1 VKCARCGSELP
12 ESRLA
17 ACPVCLL
24 SGDGDEPHEEPR
36 RLGNLELLEEIGRG
50 GMGTVWRARHRTL
63 GRTVA
68 VKLLP
73 EQLAREPEFR
83 ARFEREAKALA
94 LLDHPN
100 IVRVHD
106 HGQQDERSFIVLEL
120 VEGRTLAEAIPLD
133 VARALEVASQLL
145 DALSYAH
152 KRGVVHRDV
161 KPQNILL
168 DAEGRV
174 KVTDFGIARIVQGAE
189 TDWRVTASNVAVGTP
204 GYLAPEALRGAPPD
218 PRRDVYAAG
227 VVLYEAATGKLPIG
241 SFAPPPAALEPIV
254 RRALAPDPEK
264 RYATADEMR
273 ADIDRARS
281 GLRGQRGQAPGE
293 LPADE
298 RAWMRA
304 LAVVHAIAG
313 VAFLKAILECMTPKV
328 TPDVPPLVIGLAE
341 RCAQGWISYARFET
355 GWVLGAFATL
365 LPSFTGYGILRR
377 HWRLSGLEQDTP
389 ERPVPEAGWVLGSG
403 LVVIA
408 VYLLRLAVEQT
419 SHGRLASTLAPA
431 LGGVLE
437 LVTVYFVSLTI
448 LEAWRTNRSL
458 AREWRAQLGLLLALI
473 PPATHYLLYVRDWKP
488 T

>member
-1 VKCARCGSELP
+1 
-12 ESRLA
+12 
-17 ACPVCLL
+17 
-24 SGDGDEPHEEPR
+24 
-36 RLGNLELLEEIGRG
+36 
-50 GMGTVWRARHRTL
+50 M
-63 GRTVA
+63 
-68 VKLLP
+68 
-73 EQLAREPEFR
+73 
-83 ARFEREAKALA
+83 
-94 LLDHPN
+94 
-100 IVRVHD
+100 
-106 HGQQDERSFIVLEL
+106 
-120 VEGRTLAEAIPLD
+120 
-133 VARALEVASQLL
+133 
-145 DALSYAH
+145 
-152 KRGVVHRDV
+152 

-227 VVLYEAATGKLPIG
+227 VVLYETVTGKLPIG
-241 SFAPPPAALEPIV
+241 SFAPPPATLEPIV
-254 RRALAPDPEK
+254 RRALAPEPEK
-264 RYATADEMR
+264 RYASADEMR
-273 ADIDRARS
+273 ADVDRARS
-281 GLRGQRGQAPGE
+281 SLRDRPPGAERPSAGSLRPSEEARSLQQGAERPLWGE
-293 LPADE
+293 LPAEE

-313 VAFLKAILECMTPKV
+313 VAFLKASLECMTPRV

-365 LPSFTGYGILRR
+365 IPSFTGYGILRR
-377 HWRLSGLEQDTP
+377 HWRLSGLEEDAPQ
-389 ERPVPEAGWVLGSG
+389 RPVAAASWVLGSG
-403 LVVIA
+403 IVVMA
-408 VYLLRLAVEQT
+408 VYLLRLVVEQT
-419 SHGRLASTLAPA
+419 AHARLASTLAPA

-473 PPATHYLLYVRDWKP
+473 PPVTHYLLYVRDWKP